1 MSGTIKIYKNNWN
14 EEGTNH
20 YEKPFHLTSMVSN
33 RHGCNLAILGVLTKF
48 LMENPDI
55 RFGQALWILR
65 ILDDNKDSFCEEP
78 ESVLRRIDVSK
89 I

>member
-1 MSGTIKIYKNNWN
+1 MSTQIRIFKNWN

-20 YEKPFHLTSMVSN
+20 YEKPFHPTSMVSN
-33 RHGCNLAILGVLTKF
+33 RHGCNLKILESLTKF
-48 LMENPDI
+48 LMENPNI
-55 RFGQALWILR
+55 RFGQALWILG
-65 ILDDNKDSFCEEP
+65 ILDGNKDSFCEEP